1 MTFEERYGFSGT
13 YMQNKTSG
21 KLNWLWL
28 SILVLVLDQL
38 VKWWVI
44 QEFALYQQLSV
55 LPFFSLTLAYNPG
68 AAFSFLGDASGWQRW
83 FLSGVAIVVS
93 ILLVGWLKQL
103 RINENWQACS
113 LSLILGGALG
123 NLIDRMVSGQVT
135 DFLLFYYK
143 NWYFPAFNLA
153 DTAITIGAAMLVLD
167 MFRESPGKEKIKT

>member
-1 MTFEERYGFSGT
+1 
-13 YMQNKTSG
+13 MQNKTSG

-28 SILVLVLDQL
+28 SILVLGLDQL

-44 QEFALYQQLSV
+44 QEFSLYQQSPV

-68 AAFSFLGDASGWQRW
+68 AAFSFLGNASGWQRW

-93 ILLVGWLKQL
+93 ILLTGWLKQL
-103 RINENWQACS
+103 RANENWQACS

-153 DTAITIGAAMLVLD
+153 DTAITIGAIMLVLD
-167 MFRESPGKEKIKT
+167 MFRESSRKDKIKTQ